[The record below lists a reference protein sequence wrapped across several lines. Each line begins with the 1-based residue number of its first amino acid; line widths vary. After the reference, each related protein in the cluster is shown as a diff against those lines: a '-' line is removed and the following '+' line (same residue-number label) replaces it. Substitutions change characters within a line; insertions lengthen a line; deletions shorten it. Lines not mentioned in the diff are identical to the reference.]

1 MSDDAKPVY
10 LSPRDVARLTG
21 VSTDTLRHYET
32 RGVLPAPS
40 RSAAGY
46 RRYPP
51 ETVTRVQLI
60 QRALRIGFSID
71 DLMTAYRQ
79 RDRGGVPCQ
88 RVHRLVANRL
98 EQLDRQIAELTDLRN
113 DVSRLLE
120 QWTERLAA
128 TPRGRQARLLDMLA
142 DRHSLTPPKGSRRRF
157 GRASRQPALSRR

>member
-1 MSDDAKPVY
+1 MSDHAKPAY

-32 RGVLPAPS
+32 RGVLPAPP

-71 DLMTAYRQ
+71 DLITAYRQ
-79 RDRGGVPCQ
+79 RDRGGAPCQ
-88 RVHRLVANRL
+88 RVHRLVSDRL
-98 EQLDRQIAELTDLRN
+98 EQLDRQIAELTELRN
-113 DVSRLLE
+113 DVSMLLE
-120 QWTERLAA
+120 HWTERLAT
-128 TPRGRQARLLDMLA
+128 TPLGRQARPLDMLA
-142 DRHSLTPPKGSRRRF
+142 DRQSLTPPKGSRRRF
-157 GRASRQPALSRR
+157 GQASREPAPSRR

>member
-1 MSDDAKPVY
+1 MSDPAKAAY

-40 RSAAGY
+40 RSPAGY

-71 DLMTAYRQ
+71 DLMTVYRQ
-79 RDRGGVPCQ
+79 RDRGAAPCQ
-88 RVHRLVANRL
+88 RVHRLVTERL
-98 EQLDRQIAELTDLRN
+98 EQLDRQIAELADLRK
-113 DVSRLLE
+113 DLSALLA

-128 TPRGRQARLLDMLA
+128 TPPGRQARLLDMLA
-142 DRHSLTPPKGSRRRF
+142 DRPSLTPPTGSRRRF
-157 GRASRQPALSRR
+157 GRASSERH